1 MIVMG
6 KKSSTSMTGSTSRQL
21 SRVAVEEC
29 DECEPQQT
37 ERSQTAK
44 EIADL
49 QERIL
54 RLARDRE
61 RLPQPLFW
69 SLFNSRIQ
77 EIKKEK
83 ELKRLLSDVLG

>member
-1 MIVMG
+1 MG
-6 KKSSTSMTGSTSRQL
+6 KKPTLPLSLTSGPKQRSKRAFAASEA
-21 SRVAVEEC
+21 SVS
-29 DECEPQQT
+29 QQV

-77 EIKKEK
+77 EIRRDK

>member
-1 MIVMG
+1 MG
-6 KKSSTSMTGSTSRQL
+6 KKPTLPLSLTSSPKQISKRAFAASEASV
-21 SRVAVEEC
+21 S
-29 DECEPQQT
+29 QQV

-77 EIKKEK
+77 EIRRDK

>member
-1 MIVMG
+1 MR
-6 KKSSTSMTGSTSRQL
+6 K
-21 SRVAVEEC
+21 VAVDVS
-29 DECEPQQT
+29 DECQPQQA

-77 EIKKEK
+77 EIKKDK